1 MSSVLVLEAHDPHE
15 EDICLLTR
23 MAEKISWDQVGSTT
37 VRPTA
42 WDPAPAA
49 DVWFGPEYVVRRD
62 RAVPDDGEKAFHNLL
77 TRGATLKAESVAVI
91 EQAHRVQAQSRAL
104 LARSSTYR
112 RSRLFGLT

>member
-1 MSSVLVLEAHDPHE
+1 MSNVLVLEAHDPHE

-91 EQAHRVQAQSRAL
+91 EQAHRVQAQSSAL

-112 RSRLFGLT
+112 RSKLFGLT